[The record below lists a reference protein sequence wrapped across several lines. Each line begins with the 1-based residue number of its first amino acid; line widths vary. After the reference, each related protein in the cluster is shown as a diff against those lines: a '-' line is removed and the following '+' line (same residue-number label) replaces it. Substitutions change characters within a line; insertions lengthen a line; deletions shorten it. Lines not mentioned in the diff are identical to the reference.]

1 MSVTNEDV
9 LHVAQLARLA
19 IDDTRLPGLV
29 AELNGILQHID
40 ALQQATMPADLSA
53 RTLAGMPLRADD
65 APPVALRRARE
76 LFAPATR
83 DGFFLV
89 PRLATHGDA
98 GASASA
104 SDVEGDA

>member
-1 MSVTNEDV
+1 MSVTTEDV

-19 IDDTRLPGLV
+19 IDEARLPGVV

-40 ALQQATMPADLSA
+40 ALQQATIPTDFGEQ
-53 RTLAGMPLRADD
+53 TVAGMPLRADD
-65 APPVALRRARE
+65 APPVVLQRARE
-76 LFAPATR
+76 AFAPATR

-98 GASASA
+98 GGSAGA
-104 SDVEGDA
+104 IDAEGDA

>member
-1 MSVTNEDV
+1 
-9 LHVAQLARLA
+9 
-19 IDDTRLPGLV
+19 
-29 AELNGILQHID
+29 
-40 ALQQATMPADLSA
+40 
-53 RTLAGMPLRADD
+53 MPLRADD

-104 SDVEGDA
+104 SDGEGDA

>member
-40 ALQQATMPADLSA
+40 ALQQATIPADLTA
-53 RTLAGMPLRADD
+53 RAVAGMP
-65 APPVALRRARE
+65 
-76 LFAPATR
+76 
-83 DGFFLV
+83 LV

-104 SDVEGDA
+104 SDGEGDA